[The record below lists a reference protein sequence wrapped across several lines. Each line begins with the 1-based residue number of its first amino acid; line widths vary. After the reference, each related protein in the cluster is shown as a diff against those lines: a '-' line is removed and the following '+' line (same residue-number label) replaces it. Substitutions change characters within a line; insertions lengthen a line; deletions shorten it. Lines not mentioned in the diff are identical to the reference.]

1 AGPAKKDADI
11 SEAQRKRVAYHEA
24 GHAIVGLVL
33 SDSRTVRKVTI
44 VPRGRMGGYNIMLPK
59 EDQAISTKK
68 QLMEQVAGLMGGRAG
83 EEIVVGD
90 QSTGASNDFE
100 QATAIA
106 RGMVTQYGMTE
117 VGMSQLES
125 ANTQDQMVKPY
136 SESTAE
142 KIDLAIKNILDEG
155 HKVATDIIN
164 THRDTHRLIAEALL
178 KYETLNEK
186 QILSLFKTGKM
197 PEENDYPS
205 EKDALNYEET
215 KEALKRKEDKF
226 LESDSEDQKGPDDAE
241 DSEDPKTND

>member
-1 AGPAKKDADI
+1 MCIRD
-11 SEAQRKRVAYHEA
+11 R
-24 GHAIVGLVL
+24 
-33 SDSRTVRKVTI
+33 
-44 VPRGRMGGYNIMLPK
+44 
-59 EDQAISTKK
+59 
-68 QLMEQVAGLMGGRAG
+68 
-83 EEIVVGD
+83 
-90 QSTGASNDFE
+90 
-100 QATAIA
+100 
-106 RGMVTQYGMTE
+106 
-117 VGMSQLES
+117 
-125 ANTQDQMVKPY
+125 PY

-226 LESDSEDQKGPDDAE
+226 LESDSEDQKGSDDAE